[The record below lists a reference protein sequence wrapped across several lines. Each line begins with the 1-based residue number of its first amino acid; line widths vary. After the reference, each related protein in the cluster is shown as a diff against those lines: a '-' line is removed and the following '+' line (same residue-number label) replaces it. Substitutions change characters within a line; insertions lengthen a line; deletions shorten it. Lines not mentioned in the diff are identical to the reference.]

1 VGSTVCPGYV
11 FFDDIEFNGGPHQV
25 NFLKADCGYS
35 VQMVSG
41 WAFGAASGDGF
52 VFNKHT
58 APATAGSNVV
68 LISNSELLGQPTGRG
83 MFVNWNNFT
92 MTGSFLAGSAG
103 NVFEVGDNAFVTTLS
118 GGTIGGGGLSTGYC
132 VASQAGTPTR
142 SLFITGTVVTS
153 GCTLGNFNDPGAAMI
168 LDLPA
173 GYPPL
178 KPMTGISGCGAGC
191 TVTIFN
197 GNQDSGSLLITTGT
211 GPAAAGQFTMNF
223 TVPLTP
229 YPLCLLTPR
238 AGALGVWD
246 SRASVFNNP
255 TMGGATTTVIWA
267 NNAANLAASTGYFI
281 DFKCSAL

>member
-1 VGSTVCPGYV
+1 
-11 FFDDIEFNGGPHQV
+11 
-25 NFLKADCGYS
+25 
-35 VQMVSG
+35 
-41 WAFGAASGDGF
+41 

-178 KPMTGISGCGAGC
+178 KPMTAISGCGDELHGAADAVSAVSFDPAGGRARR
-191 TVTIFN
+191 VGQPGERVQQSDDGGRDDDRHMGQQRGQPRRFDRVLHRFQML
-197 GNQDSGSLLITTGT
+197 GFVSG
-211 GPAAAGQFTMNF
+211 
-223 TVPLTP
+223 
-229 YPLCLLTPR
+229 
-238 AGALGVWD
+238 
-246 SRASVFNNP
+246 
-255 TMGGATTTVIWA
+255 
-267 NNAANLAASTGYFI
+267 
-281 DFKCSAL
+281 